1 MRNILSSLVCLVCCL
16 LVWAAEASAAESRVL
31 VLPFAV
37 NASSA
42 QAQLARDVPSL
53 VRQALEGYGLKVI
66 PTSAGKTTVSDASA
80 ARS

>member
-53 VRQALEGYGLKVI
+53 VDVIRACRSCSDVQASRL
-66 PTSAGKTTVSDASA
+66 A
-80 ARS
+80 